1 MGFRLPNGATLQI
14 ASAYGAA
21 IPLTALSNANPAV
34 ATAAAHGLSDSDIIA
49 VTSGWTRL
57 NDRATRVS
65 KSLSGTF
72 ALENINTT
80 NVQPYPAGSGLGSV
94 RKVTSFVEVPQIT
107 EVNTSG
113 GDQQFLTF
121 GFLAD
126 DDDRQMPTTKN
137 PISMSFTV
145 ADDPDLP
152 YVAIVEAADD
162 DKQTRVLRLNL
173 PGGSSIVYN
182 AYVSITTT
190 PTLGRNNLMTRV
202 MTLSLAG
209 RPTRYSAVVA

>member
-21 IPLTALSNANPAV
+21 IPVTALSNANPAV
-34 ATAAAHGLSDSDIIA
+34 ATAAAHGLADGDIIA

-72 ALENINTT
+72 ALEKINTT
-80 NVQPYPAGSGLGSV
+80 NLQPYPVGSGTGSV

-152 YVAIVEAADD
+152 YVAVVEAADD
-162 DKQTRVLRLNL
+162 DKQVRVLRLNL

-209 RPTRYSAVVA
+209 RPTRYSALVA

>member
-21 IPLTALSNANPAV
+21 IQVTALSNANPAV
-34 ATAAAHGLSDSDIIA
+34 ATAAAHGLADGDIIA

-80 NVQPYPAGSGLGSV
+80 NLQPYPLGSGTGSV

-152 YVAIVEAADD
+152 YVGVVEAADD
-162 DKQTRVLRLNL
+162 DKQARVLRLNL